1 MRPLCWKPSSVDMH
15 PFLSSKIILDSLY
28 FYYIDIRFLIF
39 ICREKH
45 SIKVWSLTL
54 KKCFI
59 KFLFLFL
66 FHFYHLSG
74 FFLSPKWRS
83 EERTGIVTCELS
95 IVTVTHYW
103 TLHCFQW
110 LWYKMSV
117 FVKLKFRKVCFILAA
132 LPILI
137 GLIQNVKL
145 LWYI

>member
-1 MRPLCWKPSSVDMH
+1 MLETIFSGYASIFIFKDYIGFCTVSTILIWGFL
-15 PFLSSKIILDSLY
+15 FLSAGKNIL
-28 FYYIDIRFLIF
+28 
-39 ICREKH
+39 
-45 SIKVWSLTL
+45 L
-54 KKCFI
+54 KYDHWFWKNVLLSF
-59 KFLFLFL
+59 FLFL

-83 EERTGIVTCELS
+83 EERTGIVTCQLS

-117 FVKLKFRKVCFILAA
+117 FVKLKFREVCFILAA
-132 LPILI
+132 LPVLT